1 MVTGP
6 ADQLT
11 NVRVSL
17 RQDLLTGSVRDAAV
31 GATTVDSDAGPLARL
46 APLSCASPAAARI
59 ARDGPPILIAIA
71 AGFLWWESE
80 GHGLDLLAL
89 VGCRG
94 TVLEG

>member
-1 MVTGP
+1 VPPRGEMWALSVARQTAALHAERPG
-6 ADQLT
+6 
-11 NVRVSL
+11 RSL
-17 RQDLLTGSVRDAAV
+17 GS
-31 GATTVDSDAGPLARL
+31 G
-46 APLSCASPAAARI
+46 LSCASPAAARI
-59 ARDGPPILIAIA
+59 ARVGPPILTAMA